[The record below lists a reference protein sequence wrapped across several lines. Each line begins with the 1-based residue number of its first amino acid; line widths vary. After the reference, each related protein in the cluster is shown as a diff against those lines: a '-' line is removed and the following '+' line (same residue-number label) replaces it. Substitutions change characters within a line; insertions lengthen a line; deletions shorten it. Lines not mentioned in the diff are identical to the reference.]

1 MKLSFIYYC
10 IVASMAGSTS
20 KMASASSLQRK
31 LNKGK
36 GGKQGMKGLKHMV
49 KELEAKVDDLTN
61 KLREKMMSSKTIID
75 YDVQLYGDEYC
86 DHLARTVGPIESCN
100 SVCPLV
106 LRVTTNDVG
115 LLPPIIGNCNA
126 LNVCVPACTDEDGT
140 ICGGL
145 VEDRNAVE
153 IAKSSVCESKQP
165 TGSCSNDVM
174 TLSPGGS
181 VLGTNIGGPMY
192 TGGVYSCDDGGRG
205 YSWLS
210 PASWYQVVGEE
221 GKLFTASTCSEA
233 TDFDTVVSVFTSCEV
248 DTNDTYQSCIAI
260 NDDDCGIQ
268 SSVTW
273 PTTEGKTYFIMVQG
287 VGAYG
292 HVSETNQGTFELS
305 LSAEK
310 APTQSPTSSAGPTPS
325 PTAGPTL
332 SPTEYCVKRGEQ
344 CFGKN
349 QCCPGLTCEAYGPT
363 GTLACQG

>member
-174 TLSPGGS
+174 TLSPGES

-192 TGGVYSCDDGGRG
+192 TYTGAVYSCDDGGQG
-205 YSWLS
+205 YSPLS

-248 DTNDTYQSCIAI
+248 NTFGTYQSCIAI
-260 NDDDCGIQ
+260 NDDDCGLQ

-310 APTQSPTSSAGPTPS
+310 APTQSPTSSAGPTQ
-325 PTAGPTL
+325 
-332 SPTEYCVKRGEQ
+332 SPTENCFKRGDK
-344 CFGKN
+344 CSGKN
-349 QCCPGLTCEAYGPT
+349 QCCPGLTCDRADGPMC
-363 GTLACQG
+363 GECRLPGVKK